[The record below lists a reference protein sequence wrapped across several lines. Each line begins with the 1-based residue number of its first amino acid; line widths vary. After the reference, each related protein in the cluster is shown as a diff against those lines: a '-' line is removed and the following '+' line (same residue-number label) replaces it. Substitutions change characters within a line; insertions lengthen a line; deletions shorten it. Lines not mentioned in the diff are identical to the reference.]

1 METERM
7 ENDESFL
14 KLAELARWLQEMY
27 INEHIYCANIIE
39 ELHANENAHSRI
51 LRMLL
56 QYQKNREYPLFKSFI
71 SKFINDRLTM
81 DNPVFSNEEGRID
94 VLIHDDKTAI
104 VIENK
109 ICDAVDQEKQLERY
123 LDRVRGFQDT
133 YVIYLTKDG
142 SKKVADYSLNA
153 GTKAEMVAKGKFI
166 ELNYKE
172 DIYEWIIAQKGNNY
186 ITKEPLLYSAL
197 TQYAD
202 YLGRLLF
209 ETNEDEQKLNDKI
222 NAKMKRELKLNS
234 IADYFKVESEINQLQ
249 SRLEDEKYSL
259 QKTLVENLEK
269 KIRENIENDKDCSK
283 YSQQF
288 NWDVNC
294 SYEDRNFR
302 ISFGRFSKGN
312 SELTICSE
320 NERLYSGIRRSE
332 NDSDIMKKIIGK
344 LNLKS
349 NQWWSCWR
357 WMKQYCNQSAFWSDL
372 NSDEKV
378 EMFKGEALFYLELI
392 CTNE

>member
-1 METERM
+1 M

-27 INEHIYCANIIE
+27 VNEHIYCANIIE

-71 SKFINDRLTM
+71 SKFISDRLTM

-123 LDRVRGFQDT
+123 LERVRGFQDT

-142 SKKVADYSLNA
+142 SKKVAEYSLNA
-153 GTKAEMVAKGKFI
+153 GTKEEMVAKGKFI

-172 DIYEWIIAQKGNNY
+172 DIYEWIIAQKGNNC

-234 IADYFKVESEINQLQ
+234 IADYFKVELEINQLQ

-269 KIRENIENDKDCSK
+269 KIRENIENDKDCAK

-294 SYEDRNFR
+294 SYEDWNFR

-320 NERLYSGIRRSE
+320 NGRLYSGIRRPE

-357 WMKQYCNQSAFWSDL
+357 WMNQYCNQSAFWSDL

-378 EMFKGEALFYLELI
+378 KMFIKEAEFYLDTI